1 MVISARLRKLLLALV
16 ALFSPA
22 ASAGDF
28 EDLVA
33 AERAF
38 AADSLARGT
47 RDAFLAVLAPEGV
60 VFAPGPA
67 SGKAVWEARTATT
80 AKLEWAPEWAE
91 VSAGGDFGYTSGP
104 WRYTPEGS
112 DKPTVFGHY
121 LSVWQ
126 KQPEGGWKL
135 LVDHGVSHA
144 EQPLP
149 DKVVRRGSISAG
161 AAPLWPVGMAELR
174 RADLVAPGFVNDS
187 MIASDFLRL
196 RNGRLPDS
204 RGEGEA
210 IPAPAT
216 GRVDSAAVISN
227 AGDMAVTWGGGKGEP
242 SWLRSLFSR
251 ASLAS
256 TQGKATEGS
265 LDDGVVQSDDL
276 LADAASDATASDAA
290 ASDAAAAAAC
300 SARRCSLWPRR
311 SLAST
316 QENSGLAC
324 TERDDAGVLAR
335 ADVCSAAAAL
345 DGAASVRTD
354 DASSR
359 RDGRDMAEA
368 QHR

>member
-38 AADSLARGT
+38 AADSLVRGT

-242 SWLRSLFSR
+242 SWLRIWRRPIAGDPPGLGWR
-251 ASLAS
+251 LAVDMS
-256 TQGKATEGS
+256 Q
-265 LDDGVVQSDDL
+265 
-276 LADAASDATASDAA
+276 AAPTTGD
-290 ASDAAAAAAC
+290 
-300 SARRCSLWPRR
+300 
-311 SLAST
+311 
-316 QENSGLAC
+316 
-324 TERDDAGVLAR
+324 
-335 ADVCSAAAAL
+335 
-345 DGAASVRTD
+345 
-354 DASSR
+354 
-359 RDGRDMAEA
+359 
-368 QHR
+368 